1 MIICFECGPR
11 TKTLLDS
18 LLSSGQYR
26 DYSEVISLALDNLSV
41 LQNELSSKGGALTL
55 ESENELMPLQ
65 TSSVTDHVPK
75 RSDALPHSDKRDSK
89 KTDLELEARLVAEG
103 SATIPNLF
111 LLDGIGELSLALAS
125 PPADVWTMKQEVP
138 LERWIFGQYNKF
150 LPAKVSCR
158 ALAHLLQDK
167 PDGVRLEDAAFE
179 ISQEALTIGSLL
191 ARYDKQNGTKRDD
204 ALSTAFPSPDREVEK
219 SRMRYANQ
227 FVASVTKK
235 GKVSGL
241 LMDLKLIN
249 HTDGNKPRLKL
260 TEAGWSFAKL
270 RNPILDNNPPE
281 TTNKFTADERA
292 FLLDH
297 ISNSIPAEDFAY
309 RAILAA
315 VDAGARTP
323 GELDAALQGYVS
335 KDADQTL
342 TKTFLA
348 TQRSGAVSRMADLEL
363 ITRKRDGVRVSYVTT
378 DLGQQY
384 AEDKVVPLQRRKHF
398 E

>member
-1 MIICFECGPR
+1 MIICFECTPR
-11 TKTLLDS
+11 TKILLDS
-18 LLSSGQYR
+18 LLDSGQYR
-26 DYSEVISLALDNLSV
+26 DYSELISLALDNLSV
-41 LQNELSSKGGALTL
+41 LQNELSSKGALTF
-55 ESENELMPLQ
+55 ESENELKSLPTRLR
-65 TSSVTDHVPK
+65 TDDEPK
-75 RSDALPHSDKRDSK
+75 QSDALPPSNKQRSE
-89 KTDLELEARLVAEG
+89 KTYLQSEALLTEG
-103 SATIPNLF
+103 LASIPNLF
-111 LLDGIGELSLALAS
+111 LLDGIGELSSSLAS
-125 PPADVWTMKQEVP
+125 PPPDVWTMKQEVP

-204 ALSTAFPSPDREVEK
+204 ALATAFPSPDREVEK

-249 HTDGNKPRLKL
+249 HTGGNKPRLKL
-260 TEAGWSFAKL
+260 TEAGWNFAKL

-292 FLLDH
+292 FLLEH
-297 ISNSIPAEDFAY
+297 ISSSIPAEDFAY
-309 RAILAA
+309 LAVLAA

-323 GELDAALQGYVS
+323 GELDTALQKYVS
-335 KDADQTL
+335 KDADRTL
-342 TKTFLA
+342 TKSFLA
-348 TQRSGAVSRMADLEL
+348 TQRSGAVSRMVDLGL
-363 ITRKRDGVRVSYVTT
+363 VTRKRDGVRVSYLTT
-378 DLGQQY
+378 DLGKQY
-384 AEDKVVPLQRRKHF
+384 AEDKVVPLQRRKHL

>member
-1 MIICFECGPR
+1 MIICFECAPR
-11 TKTLLDS
+11 TKILLDS
-18 LLSSGQYR
+18 LLDSRQYR

-41 LQNELSSKGGALTL
+41 LQNELLNKGVLTL
-55 ESENELMPLQ
+55 ESENELMALHTRLETEP
-65 TSSVTDHVPK
+65 TPK
-75 RSDALPHSDKRDSK
+75 RSNALPHSNKEDSEK
-89 KTDLELEARLVAEG
+89 INLQPEALLPES
-103 SATIPNLF
+103 SASVPNLF
-111 LLDGIGELSLALAS
+111 LLDGIGEVASSLAS

-158 ALAHLLQDK
+158 GLANLLQGK
-167 PDGVRLEDAAFE
+167 PDGVRLEDAALE
-179 ISQEALTIGSLL
+179 ISKEALTVGNLL

-235 GKVSGL
+235 GRVSGL
-241 LMDLKLIN
+241 LIDMKLIN
-249 HTDGNKPRLKL
+249 HTGGNKPRLKL
-260 TEAGWSFAKL
+260 TEAGWNFAKL

-281 TTNKFTADERA
+281 TAQKFTTDERT

-297 ISNSIPAEDFAY
+297 VSGSIPAEDFAY
-309 RAILAA
+309 LAVLAA

-323 GELDAALQGYVS
+323 GELDTALQKYVS
-335 KDADQTL
+335 KDADRTL
-342 TKTFLA
+342 TKSFLA
-348 TQRSGAVSRMADLEL
+348 TQRSGAVSRMVDLEL
-363 ITRKRDGVRVSYVTT
+363 MKRKRDGVRVSYLTT
-378 DLGQQY
+378 DLGKQY
-384 AEDKVVPLQRRKHF
+384 AEDKVVPLQRRKHL

>member
-18 LLSSGQYR
+18 LLDSGQYR

-41 LQNELSSKGGALTL
+41 LQSELSSKGALTL
-55 ESENELMPLQ
+55 ETGNESMPLH
-65 TSSVTDHVPK
+65 TRSARGYESK
-75 RSDALPHSDKRDSK
+75 RSNGLAHSDEQDSK
-89 KTDLELEARLVAEG
+89 RTDVQSEARLTEDTA
-103 SATIPNLF
+103 SIPNLF
-111 LLDGIGELSLALAS
+111 LLDGIGELSSSLAS
-125 PPADVWTMKQEVP
+125 APADVWTMKQEIP

-158 ALAHLLQDK
+158 ALIHLLQDK
-167 PDGVRLEDAAFE
+167 PDGIRLEDAAFE
-179 ISQEALTIGSLL
+179 ISQGALTIGRLL
-191 ARYDKQNGTKRDD
+191 ARYDKQNGTKRDN
-204 ALSTAFPSPDREVEK
+204 ALSTAFPSSDHEVEK

-249 HTDGNKPRLKL
+249 HTGGNKPRLKL
-260 TEAGWSFAKL
+260 TRAGWNFAKL

-281 TTNKFTADERA
+281 TTNKFTADEIA

-315 VDAGARTP
+315 VDAGANTP
-323 GELDAALQGYVS
+323 GELDTALQKYVS
-335 KDADQTL
+335 KDADQAL
-342 TKTFLA
+342 TKSFLA
-348 TQRSGAVSRMADLEL
+348 TQRSGAVSRMVDLGL
-363 ITRKRDGVRVSYVTT
+363 ITRERDGVRVLYVMT
-378 DLGQQY
+378 DSGKQY
-384 AEDKVVPLQRRKHF
+384 AEAKVVPLQRRKHL

>member
-1 MIICFECGPR
+1 MIVCFECAPR
-11 TKTLLDS
+11 TKILLDS
-18 LLSSGQYR
+18 LMDSQQYR

-41 LQNELSSKGGALTL
+41 LQNELLSKGVLTL
-55 ESENELMPLQ
+55 ESESELISLHAR
-65 TSSVTDHVPK
+65 SGTDQVPK
-75 RSDALPHSDKRDSK
+75 QNDDELPRQDKQDS
-89 KTDLELEARLVAEG
+89 EG
-103 SATIPNLF
+103 TNLQPETLSTENSAPIPGLF
-111 LLDGIGELSLALAS
+111 LLDGIDDLSSSLAI
-125 PPADVWTMKQEVP
+125 PPADVWAVKQEVP

-150 LPAKVSCR
+150 LPAKVSSR

-179 ISQEALTIGSLL
+179 ISQQALTIGSVL
-191 ARYDKQNGTKRDD
+191 AYYDKQNGTKRDD

-219 SRMRYANQ
+219 SCRRYANQ

-241 LMDLKLIN
+241 LIDLKLIN
-249 HTDGNKPRLKL
+249 HTGGNKPRLKL

-281 TTNKFTADERA
+281 TAQKFTADERT

-297 ISNSIPAEDFAY
+297 ISGSVPAEDFAY
-309 RAILAA
+309 RAVLGA

-323 GELDAALQGYVS
+323 GKLDTALQEYVS
-335 KDADQTL
+335 KDASQTL
-342 TKTFLA
+342 TESFLA
-348 TQRSGAVSRMADLEL
+348 TQRSGAVSRMADLGL
-363 ITRKRDGVRVSYVTT
+363 ITRKRDGVKVSYLTT
-378 DLGQQY
+378 DLGKQY
-384 AEDKVVPLQRRKHF
+384 AEDKVVPLQRRKHV

>member
-1 MIICFECGPR
+1 MIVCFECAPR
-11 TKTLLDS
+11 TKLLLDS
-18 LLSSGQYR
+18 LLGSGQYR

-41 LQNELSSKGGALTL
+41 LQNELSSKGVLTL
-55 ESENELMPLQ
+55 ESENELMSLH
-65 TSSVTDHVPK
+65 TRSGTDPVPK
-75 RSDALPHSDKRDSK
+75 QSDTLPRSNKRDSEK
-89 KTDLELEARLVAEG
+89 IDLQPEALLTEG
-103 SATIPNLF
+103 SASIPSLF
-111 LLDGIGELSLALAS
+111 LLDGIGDLSSLASL
-125 PPADVWTMKQEVP
+125 PEDVWTMKQEVP

-158 ALAHLLQDK
+158 ALAHLLQDRS
-167 PDGVRLEDAAFE
+167 DGVQLENAAFE
-179 ISQEALTIGSLL
+179 ISQEALTLGILL

-204 ALSTAFPSPDREVEK
+204 ALSTAFPSPSREVEK

-249 HTDGNKPRLKL
+249 HTGGDKPRLKL

-281 TTNKFTADERA
+281 TAQKFTTDERT

-297 ISNSIPAEDFAY
+297 ISGSVPAEDFAY

-315 VDAGARTP
+315 VDVGARTP
-323 GELDAALQGYVS
+323 GELDTALQKYVS

-342 TKTFLA
+342 TESFLS
-348 TQRSGAVSRMADLEL
+348 TQRSGAVSRMADLGL

-378 DLGQQY
+378 DLGKQY
-384 AEDKVVPLQRRKHF
+384 TEDKVIPLQRRKHL

>member
-1 MIICFECGPR
+1 MIICFECGSR

-18 LLSSGQYR
+18 LLDSGQYQ

-41 LQNELSSKGGALTL
+41 LQNELSSKGTLTF
-55 ESENELMPLQ
+55 ESENESMSLH
-65 TSSVTDHVPK
+65 THSATDHVPK
-75 RSDALPHSDKRDSK
+75 RSDALAHSDKRDSK
-89 KTDLELEARLVAEG
+89 TIDLQSEARLTEG
-103 SATIPNLF
+103 SASIPNLF
-111 LLDGIGELSLALAS
+111 LLDGIGELSSSLAS

-167 PDGVRLEDAAFE
+167 PDGVRLEDAALE

-204 ALSTAFPSPDREVEK
+204 ALSTAFPSPDRDVEK

-235 GKVSGL
+235 GKVSSL

-249 HTDGNKPRLKL
+249 HTGGNKPRLKL
-260 TEAGWSFAKL
+260 TQAGWSFAKL

-281 TTNKFTADERA
+281 TTNKFTAEERA

-297 ISNSIPAEDFAY
+297 ISSSIPAEDFAY
-309 RAILAA
+309 LAILAA

-323 GELDAALQGYVS
+323 GELDTALQKYVS

-342 TKTFLA
+342 TESFLA
-348 TQRSGAVSRMADLEL
+348 TQRSGAVSRMADLGL
-363 ITRKRDGVRVSYVTT
+363 ITRKRDGVRVSYLTT
-378 DLGQQY
+378 DLGKQY
-384 AEDKVVPLQRRKHF
+384 AADKVIPFQAEEAF
-398 E
+398 